1 LHLFFSSFSIE
12 LSAFN
17 FSNLS
22 TFSFELSA
30 HQVSCILHPVCLPVM
45 HTLSQSKGLSCLS

>member
-30 HQVSCILHPVCLPVM
+30 HQVSCIPFAY
-45 HTLSQSKGLSCLS
+45 LSCLPCLS